1 MIGAAVVLPE
11 GGVWGGASAGDVV
24 VVDDGAVR
32 GIFGV
37 VGCVVC
43 GCGLGGSCWSFA
55 DCANEKLA
63 AKAMDATIRANLR
76 MGVMPRIH

>member
-1 MIGAAVVLPE
+1 MIGASVASPD
-11 GGVWGGASAGDVV
+11 GVWGGVSAGDAG

-32 GIFGV
+32 GTFGV

-43 GCGLGGSCWSFA
+43 GCGLDGSCGSVA